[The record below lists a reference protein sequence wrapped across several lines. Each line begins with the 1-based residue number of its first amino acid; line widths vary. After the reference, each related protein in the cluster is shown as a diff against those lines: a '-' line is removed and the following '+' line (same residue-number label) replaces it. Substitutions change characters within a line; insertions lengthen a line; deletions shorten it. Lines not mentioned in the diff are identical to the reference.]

1 VSYVV
6 RSTCRGF
13 GPAGNVGQV
22 QALEAALCTVSI
34 FAQLRVDEVGQIARR
49 FELVSIERGALRELL
64 AEPSQA
70 RLIVVVSGVVDAI
83 IDDPAGEVH
92 VRMRPGDRY
101 GDARLLTGSP
111 WRVRLRANTDCEIA
125 AINHA
130 DFEQI
135 LIRYP
140 AVALPL
146 AAELASELRTR
157 NDQVRQVAELRVAGH
172 DSVRIENAIRRLR
185 RILALR
191 SASVRRP
198 STGGLFRRLVVDQ
211 GAEPPFWMLL
221 GFVAGLAGA
230 RLVVHL
236 ILKYR
241 LEKQLFALVA
251 GQDKNPVHIHHFN
264 YGLVLVGV
272 AGLLALSPYGRRS
285 LRLLSLLFGLGC
297 GLVFDEFAL
306 FWNLNPDYSQ
316 GLSLISSA
324 IAFIA
329 LVQLA
334 YFRKFWVALLGRIS
348 QRIRGE

>member
-1 VSYVV
+1 
-6 RSTCRGF
+6 
-13 GPAGNVGQV
+13 V
-22 QALEAALCTVSI
+22 QALEAALGAVSI
-34 FAQLRVDEVGQIARR
+34 FAQLRADEVGRIARR
-49 FELVSIERGALRELL
+49 FELISMESGAAREFL
-64 AEPSQA
+64 ADPTQA

-101 GDARLLTGSP
+101 GDAMLLTGSL
-111 WRVRLRANTDCEIA
+111 WQVRLSANTDCEIA
-125 AINHA
+125 AVNRA
-130 DFEQI
+130 DFDQVLLE
-135 LIRYP
+135 YP

-146 AAELASELRTR
+146 AAEVASELRTR
-157 NDQVRQVAELRVAGH
+157 NDQVRRVAELRVAGH
-172 DSVRIENAIRRLR
+172 NTAQIENSIRRLR

-198 STGGLFRRLVVDQ
+198 STGGLFRRFVIDQ
-211 GAEPPFWMLL
+211 GAEPPFWMLI

-230 RLVVHL
+230 RLAVHL

-251 GQDKNPVHIHHFN
+251 GHDKNPVHIHHFN
-264 YGLVLVGV
+264 YGLILVGV

-285 LRLLSLLFGLGC
+285 LRVLSSLFGLGC

-306 FWNLNPDYSQ
+306 FWNLNPDYTQ
-316 GLSLISSA
+316 GLSLISAA

-334 YFRKFWVALLGRIS
+334 YFRRFWVALAGRVS